1 MRPFVFRAQAALDL
15 RRRRDDDARCALAEA
30 NAEVSRAEARLKAA
44 LDDRDRAF
52 SDAAAAL
59 ARATSAGDAVWYRNW
74 ITGHQRDVAGRQ
86 DDLTQRRAAAQ
97 TARDQAT
104 RTHMDLRVLERLK
117 ERARRTYDSAVVHE
131 EQKAID
137 WLAVLR
143 SFPRARGQEETE

>member
-30 NAEVSRAEARLKAA
+30 NAAVSQAEARLRAA
-44 LDDRDRAF
+44 VDGRDRAF
-52 SDAAAAL
+52 AE
-59 ARATSAGDAVWYRNW
+59 GQ
-74 ITGHQRDVAGRQ
+74 QRVVAGRQ
-86 DDLTQRRAAAQ
+86 DDLTRRRDTAQ
-97 TARDQAT
+97 TAREQAT

-117 ERARRTYDSAVVHE
+117 ERARRTYDSAVARE

-143 SFPRARGQEETE
+143 SVPRARGQEERE